1 MTNPQPL
8 RVLIVDDHSMV
19 RLALAQAIQQQPD
32 LTLVG
37 EAENGA
43 RALELYRQLRPD
55 LVTMDYKLP
64 DCTGDEATAAL
75 RAEFPD
81 ARIVLLSILE
91 TQESIWRATEAGAL
105 GYVSKSVE
113 IDEVIAALRAVAAGE
128 NYYSHGLADKLAAR
142 RSSEGLSPRELEVLT
157 QIVAGA
163 SNKEIMAAL
172 HMSQSTVKHHLERI
186 FAKLGVNDRTQAVTA
201 AVQRGIVLLDD

>member
-1 MTNPQPL
+1 MTQSRPL
-8 RVLIVDDHSMV
+8 RVLIVDDHAMV

-43 RALELYRQLRPD
+43 RALELFRQLRPD
-55 LVTMDYKLP
+55 VVTMDFKLP
-64 DCTGDEATAAL
+64 DCTGDQVTAAL

-81 ARIVLLSILE
+81 ARVVLLSILE
-91 TQESIWRATEAGAL
+91 TQESIWRATAAGAL

-113 IDEVIAALRAVAAGE
+113 IDEVIAAVRTVAAGDRH
-128 NYYSHGLADKLAAR
+128 YSPGLAGKLAAR
-142 RSSEGLSPRELEVLT
+142 RDSESLSPREQEVLA